1 MKNANDNY
9 QQFIGGGDQYKLNF
23 GHTCTEGVYAL
34 ATDMQCFWLLD
45 VILSYQFNPDVR
57 AESFQTWKLER
68 IEGDAFKVTATDGNE
83 NVIAEQVIPFSDFEA
98 DEVTLWNVNRVIMLP
113 NEY

>member
-1 MKNANDNY
+1 MNLNKLYLDY
-9 QQFIGGGDQYKLNF
+9 SGGGDQYKLAF
-23 GHTCTEGVYAL
+23 GHTCTEGTKAL
-34 ATDMQCFWLLD
+34 CNDFKCFWMLD
-45 VILSYQFNPDVR
+45 VILSYQPELLN
-57 AESFQTWKLER
+57 ESFQTWKLER
-68 IEGDAFKVTATDGNE
+68 TEGDAFKVTATDGNE

>member
-1 MKNANDNY
+1 MKNANEKY
-9 QQFIGGGDQYKLNF
+9 KQFIGGGDQYKLNF
-23 GHTCTEGVYAL
+23 GHTCTEGAYAL
-34 ATDMQCFWLLD
+34 ATDMQCFWMLD
-45 VILSYQFNPDVR
+45 VILSYQLNPDVR

-98 DEVTLWNVNRVIMLP
+98 DELTLWNVNRVIMLP